1 MADVCLDPTSPERVA
16 ARIARWPAEGA
27 QGPVT
32 LELYPTL
39 TCNLDCSF
47 CDTTDRHRKPV
58 NELSRERL
66 LSLVDEA
73 AAMGVARV
81 FVLGGGEP
89 LTRRDT
95 PEVLAR
101 IKHHGMQGVLTTN
114 ATLLTAPVARQLVET
129 GWDEVHV
136 SIDGPTAAVHDRLR
150 GQPGAF
156 ARAVRAACRLRVL
169 REQARSDTPRLALHF
184 VLTNQN
190 HTTLCDMVEL
200 GRALGAFRI
209 DFDALIAY
217 TPAQQAL
224 RLSPEQR
231 AQVPALAARARDRA
245 TALGIATTLDHLLD
259 PARLDRGDTRVPI
272 PPEPGLHGA
281 PCLKAWHSLVVQADG
296 RTSPCCVLAGEG
308 GSVRDKPLDVAWRT
322 DPFLAAVRLGMLAK
336 QPLPRCRECSWNILG
351 HEAVIR
357 RALQAQ
363 AAHGRASAPAP
374 PPAAR

>member
-1 MADVCLDPTSPERVA
+1 MASARHDPTSPDGVA
-16 ARIARWPAEGA
+16 ARIARWPTDGP

-58 NELSRERL
+58 DELSRERL

-114 ATLLTAPVARQLVET
+114 ATLLTAPLARQLVET

-136 SIDGPTAAVHDRLR
+136 SIDGPTPAIHDRLR

-156 ARAVRAACRLRVL
+156 GRAVRAACRLRVL
-169 REQARSDTPRLALHF
+169 RERAGALSPRLALHF

-190 HTTLCDMVEL
+190 FTTLSEMVEL
-200 GRALGAFRI
+200 GRAIGAFRI

-224 RLSPEQR
+224 KLTAEQA
-231 AQVPALAARARDRA
+231 AQVPDIAARAQRRA
-245 TALGIATTLDHLLD
+245 GELGIATTLDHLLD

-272 PPEPGLHGA
+272 PPEPGLLGA
-281 PCLKAWHSLVVQADG
+281 PCLKAWHYLVVQADG

-322 DPFLAAVRLGMLAK
+322 DPFLAAVRAGMQAK

-357 RALQAQ
+357 RALQAL
-363 AAHGRASAPAP
+363 AAHGPAPAP
-374 PPAAR
+374 ASP